1 MDTHRPQS
9 CPTPETSSA
18 RVGAGN
24 GEAPIENPTDAFR
37 DISERIAQLKAYASY
52 YLAAK
57 MDGIK
62 LSARNAGIYAAL
74 GVVGLLAGGT
84 IIVMAAALVILGIA
98 HGLGS
103 LFGHGWLCDL
113 ITGIVILGIIA
124 AGVVFGLRAV
134 TNSSRKRTVEKYEQ
148 WQHEQRQEFGTDV
161 EQAARKRK

>member
-57 MDGIK
+57 MDSIK
-62 LSARNAGIYAAL
+62 LSARNAAIYAAL
-74 GVVGLLAGGT
+74 GVVGLIAGGT
-84 IIVMAAALVILGIA
+84 IIAMAAALVVLGIA

-103 LFGHGWLCDL
+103 LFGPAGSATSSPASSSSASSPPALCSVCVPSPTRHGK
-113 ITGIVILGIIA
+113 G
-124 AGVVFGLRAV
+124 R
-134 TNSSRKRTVEKYEQ
+134 
-148 WQHEQRQEFGTDV
+148 
-161 EQAARKRK
+161 